1 LHESV
6 LVTVMAANVD
16 RMSEKVVQV
25 TTALRKVKGN
35 IERMFEKTLSDMIRG
50 IRNSRENETKYIAQ
64 CMDEIKI
71 ELKNENIA
79 VKANAVAKLTYL
91 QMLGYDISWAAFNI
105 IEVMSAQKFTYK
117 RIGYLAA
124 SQVFNENTE
133 VLMLTTNLVKKD
145 INSAA
150 IYDASIALN
159 GLSCFITPDLARDLA
174 NDVVSLLTSSKAYI
188 RKRAVLLLYKVYLN
202 FPDSL
207 QATFP
212 RLKEKL
218 EDSDPGVQSATINV
232 VCELARKNPKN
243 YLALA
248 PIFFKLMTTS
258 SNNWMLIKIIKLF
271 GSLTPLEPRLG
282 KKLIEPLTSLINS
295 TSAMSLLYE
304 CINTVVAVL
313 ISISSEGPGDHMLSI
328 QLCVQKL
335 SVLIED
341 ADQNLKY
348 LGLLAMGKILKTHP
362 KAVQSMKDLILNC
375 LDDKD
380 ESIRLRALDLLHGMV
395 SKKNIM
401 DIVKRLLYHIEKV
414 ESSSYRDGL
423 LSKIIQICSHS
434 NYKFITNFE
443 WYISVLVEL
452 TKAEGTR
459 HGSLIAEQ
467 MLDVAV
473 RVLPVRHFAVS
484 QMGRLIENAGVVL
497 SCSCQYRSDLSEVL
511 YAAAWICGEFAEH
524 ISDPQSTLE
533 TMLRTKVTLMPGRIQ
548 SIYIQNIGKIYAHLL
563 DLYETEQEWDRIYS
577 LDNLLLSKLP
587 QFLLSD
593 YLETQERASSLVELV
608 REIEEMHK
616 RNELVSDD
624 LKELFHGDLNPVAP
638 KAQRKVP
645 VPDGLN
651 LDENIYTPPSES
663 ANNSDEEE
671 VEASIICMQRNLFA
685 SNAEDNFISN
695 TIDEDNLPKKITSD
709 RLIDKESNPHYLK
722 SSKVSKV
729 KSRKVVEPPPPSVK
743 QLDDLVGLEMYEKQ
757 AKESV
762 KWKKTK
768 GKKSAEKETGR
779 RKRKSSSEGEFVEM
793 HHHSYEIYQGA
804 GEMPENAKL
813 TDEEEEQNKDVI
825 NKIAKIPSS
834 SSIGEVAFNFD
845 KFSTKV
851 ESKSSEGAK
860 KKAAKGKK
868 SKAVQRTKRLA
879 AKNDEKQRDED
890 EFDRWLSG
898 AKEVKEEKVKIK
910 NKKGKGEKKKKAFT
924 KSDQILAQNLN
935 ELIFTSGHDRA
946 DYEET
951 SGVCIPCLPECSTS
965 MFFDHATVQS
975 NFNVSSSWRLLAE
988 DDYLKLFVQE
998 QVTSEMDVDYLIA
1011 SILFMNESAESLRQ
1025 IRLYVTDSV
1034 GMKTECVSDNDQ
1046 AVVEPFSLAS
1056 KTTCTKIIKF
1066 SLSSIYGA
1074 QKLKSVLTYVLE
1086 NKNVKLDF
1094 QMIFP
1099 CSAFAVSV
1107 SVTSSRFAELV
1118 GDPSLAYSVCEQIAT
1133 APDDDFES
1141 ILQNM
1146 CSRLRL
1152 SIVEKLDS
1160 SALLFNQTI
1169 KGDPICVLLKKSDA
1183 TLKIECKSTREGL
1196 CKNFLEECV
1205 AVAHSMVA
1213 GGELLTIQ
1221 IGEYANFI
1229 GTHFWNLQNHTLFQE
1244 SAGKVDSALDW
1255 NVLLREES
1263 SNGEK
1268 IKGGISI
1275 PHYGSEIFSDFNGKT
1290 ERTYT
1295 PRVVAFEEKFNVN
1308 LNPLISNL
1316 ETSLDVDS
1324 VLLNNFKI
1332 EKKEAQ
1338 PLIRNEFLQDVVEN
1352 RFSRNGFYNLDDKV
1366 NYWADFILQPWHPK
1380 SLCLMSDFEQCRFFV
1395 NFQDGGNLEISI
1407 SACFED
1413 CQRRAEGRQIFDEI
1427 ETHIRFFAEEM
1438 DYIEGIQLLCDVS
1451 SNLAGM
1457 SSTLLRYFKDDYGN
1471 IPVLAIPCW
1480 PAHLQTMNRLSVEK
1494 LVWNSSQS
1502 LLTMLS
1508 ESLSTLPLSLS
1519 TELWDKDSQFCQWN
1533 ELKYEPQSTYHTSAI
1548 IAAALETATIP
1559 WRCLNSGGS
1568 SSSSSSSSI
1577 SLKNTLDA
1585 LNNFGQNSIVRLGLS
1600 MPFKWP
1606 SVDNRRDF
1614 SKNMLGLTNLSP
1626 CTDEIWNF
1634 HNNRPPLIISTLKG
1648 YPGCN
1653 LADAQSQSTCIENL
1667 AGCLKEIPNRIFST
1681 SHPLYTGA
1689 PFPNLFN
1696 STVDKHGNV
1705 ECSTSSSEGSSGSCS
1720 SEARQIGEAVFSSPS
1735 LSYLA
1740 SNTCD
1745 GIVSMLQKQ
1754 LCKLATHRYDK
1765 LAVEELHENLFKFS
1779 IRKADDYCSDS
1790 D

>member
-1 LHESV
+1 MIVACLINRNNGRKINGREKSV
-6 LVTVMAANVD
+6 LLTVMAANVD

-117 RIGYLAA
+117 VIAIDLNSKRKTRIGYLAA

-341 ADQNLKY
+341 ADQNCRDISGQFVKY

-423 LSKIIQICSHS
+423 
-434 NYKFITNFE
+434 
-443 WYISVLVEL
+443 YISVLVEL

-497 SCSCQYRSDLSEVL
+497 SCSSQYRSDLSEVL

-645 VPDGLN
+645 VPEGLN

-671 VEASIICMQRNLFA
+671 VEASICMQRNLFA

-709 RLIDKESNPHYLK
+709 RLIDKENNPHYLK

-768 GKKSAEKETGR
+768 GKKSAEKEGGR

-813 TDEEEEQNKDVI
+813 TDEEQEQNEDVI
-825 NKIAKIPSS
+825 NKIPSS
-834 SSIGEVAFNFD
+834 SSIGEMALNFD

-868 SKAVQRTKRLA
+868 SKAVVHRAKRLA

-898 AKEVKEEKVKIK
+898 AKEK
-910 NKKGKGEKKKKAFT
+910 NKKGKGEKKKKAFP
-924 KSDQILAQNLN
+924 KSDQILAQDLN

-965 MFFDHATVQS
+965 MFFDDATTVQS
-975 NFNVSSSWRLLAE
+975 HFNVSSSWRLLAE

-998 QVTSEMDVDYLIA
+998 QVTSEMDVDYLTA

-1160 SALLFNQTI
+1160 SALLFNQTV

-1205 AVAHSMVA
+1205 AAAHSMVA

-1255 NVLLREES
+1255 NVLLREE
-1263 SNGEK
+1263 N
-1268 IKGGISI
+1268 
-1275 PHYGSEIFSDFNGKT
+1275 FNGKT

-1324 VLLNNFKI
+1324 ILLNNFKI

-1338 PLIRNEFLQDVVEN
+1338 PLIRNEFLQDVVQN
-1352 RFSRNGFYNLDDKV
+1352 RFSRKCCE
-1366 NYWADFILQPWHPK
+1366 AQ
-1380 SLCLMSDFEQCRFFV
+1380 
-1395 NFQDGGNLEISI
+1395 
-1407 SACFED
+1407 
-1413 CQRRAEGRQIFDEI
+1413 
-1427 ETHIRFFAEEM
+1427 EM
-1438 DYIEGIQLLCDVS
+1438 DFTIWTTRSTIGPISYFSLGI
-1451 SNLAGM
+1451 
-1457 SSTLLRYFKDDYGN
+1457 R
-1471 IPVLAIPCW
+1471 
-1480 PAHLQTMNRLSVEK
+1480 
-1494 LVWNSSQS
+1494 S
-1502 LLTMLS
+1502 L
-1508 ESLSTLPLSLS
+1508 
-1519 TELWDKDSQFCQWN
+1519 
-1533 ELKYEPQSTYHTSAI
+1533 Y
-1548 IAAALETATIP
+1548 
-1559 WRCLNSGGS
+1559 
-1568 SSSSSSSSI
+1568 
-1577 SLKNTLDA
+1577 
-1585 LNNFGQNSIVRLGLS
+1585 V
-1600 MPFKWP
+1600 
-1606 SVDNRRDF
+1606 
-1614 SKNMLGLTNLSP
+1614 
-1626 CTDEIWNF
+1626 
-1634 HNNRPPLIISTLKG
+1634 
-1648 YPGCN
+1648 
-1653 LADAQSQSTCIENL
+1653 
-1667 AGCLKEIPNRIFST
+1667 
-1681 SHPLYTGA
+1681 
-1689 PFPNLFN
+1689 
-1696 STVDKHGNV
+1696 
-1705 ECSTSSSEGSSGSCS
+1705 
-1720 SEARQIGEAVFSSPS
+1720 
-1735 LSYLA
+1735 
-1740 SNTCD
+1740 
-1745 GIVSMLQKQ
+1745 
-1754 LCKLATHRYDK
+1754 
-1765 LAVEELHENLFKFS
+1765 
-1779 IRKADDYCSDS
+1779 
-1790 D
+1790 

>member
-1 LHESV
+1 L
-6 LVTVMAANVD
+6 TVMAANVD

-50 IRNSRENETKYIAQ
+50 IRNSKENETKYIAQ

-218 EDSDPGVQSATINV
+218 EDPDPGVQSATINV

-484 QMGRLIENAGVVL
+484 QMTRLIENAGVVL
-497 SCSCQYRSDLSEVL
+497 SCSSQYRSDLSEVL

-563 DLYETEQEWDRIYS
+563 DLYEKEQEWDRIYS

-624 LKELFHGDLNPVAP
+624 LKELFNGDLNPVAP

-645 VPDGLN
+645 IPEGLN

-671 VEASIICMQRNLFA
+671 VETSSCMQRNLF
-685 SNAEDNFISN
+685 STNADNFISN
-695 TIDEDNLPKKITSD
+695 TIDEDNSAKKIMSD

-729 KSRKVVEPPPPSVK
+729 KSRKMVEPLPPSVK
-743 QLDDLVGLEMYEKQ
+743 RLDDIVGLEMYEKQ

-768 GKKSAEKETGR
+768 AKKAGR

-813 TDEEEEQNKDVI
+813 TDDEQEQNEDVI
-825 NKIAKIPSS
+825 NKIAKISS
-834 SSIGEVAFNFD
+834 SSIGEMTINFD
-845 KFSTKV
+845 KLSTEV

-860 KKAAKGKK
+860 KKTIKGKK
-868 SKAVQRTKRLA
+868 SKTVHRAKRLA
-879 AKNDEKQRDED
+879 AKNDEKQQDED

-898 AKEVKEEKVKIK
+898 VKEVVKEEKK
-910 NKKGKGEKKKKAFT
+910 NKKGEKKKKAFP
-924 KSDQILAQNLN
+924 KSDQILAEDLN
-935 ELIFTSGHDRA
+935 ELIFSSGHDRA

-951 SGVCIPCLPECSTS
+951 SGICIPCLPECSTS
-965 MFFDHATVQS
+965 MFFDDAKVQT
-975 NFNVSSSWRLLAE
+975 NLNVELLSSSWRLLAE
-988 DDYLKLFVQE
+988 DDCLKLFVQE
-998 QVTSEMDVDYLIA
+998 QVTSEMDVDYLTA

-1046 AVVEPFSLAS
+1046 TVVEPFSLAS

-1074 QKLKSVLTYVLE
+1074 QKLKS

-1118 GDPSLAYSVCEQIAT
+1118 GDPSLAYGVCEQIAVT
-1133 APDDDFES
+1133 SDDFES
-1141 ILQNM
+1141 ILQNL

-1152 SIVEKLDS
+1152 SVVEKLDN
-1160 SALLFNQTI
+1160 SALLFSQTI
-1169 KGDPICVLLKKSDA
+1169 KADPICVLLKKSDS

-1205 AVAHSMVA
+1205 AAAQSMVA

-1244 SAGKVDSALDW
+1244 SAGKVDSTLDW
-1255 NVLLREES
+1255 NVLLREE
-1263 SNGEK
+1263 N
-1268 IKGGISI
+1268 
-1275 PHYGSEIFSDFNGKT
+1275 FNSKT
-1290 ERTYT
+1290 ERAYT

-1308 LNPLISNL
+1308 LNPLISDL

-1324 VLLNNFKI
+1324 ILLNNFKI

-1338 PLIRNEFLQDVVEN
+1338 PLIRNEFLQDVVQK
-1352 RFSRNGFYNLDDKV
+1352 RFSRNAFYNLDDKV
-1366 NYWADFILQPWHPK
+1366 NYWTDFILQPWHPK
-1380 SLCLMSDFEQCRFFV
+1380 SLCLMSDFEHC
-1395 NFQDGGNLEISI
+1395 S
-1407 SACFED
+1407 FED
-1413 CQRRAEGRQIFDEI
+1413 CHRRAEGQQIFDEI

-1438 DYIEGIQLLCDVS
+1438 DYVEGIQLLCDVS

-1457 SSTLLRYFKDDYGN
+1457 SATLLHYFKDDYGN
-1471 IPVLAIPCW
+1471 IPILAIPCW
-1480 PAHLQTMNRLSVEK
+1480 PAHLQTKNRLSVEK

-1502 LLTMLS
+1502 LLAMLS

-1519 TELWDKDSQFCQWN
+1519 TKLWDKHSRFCRWN

-1559 WRCLNSGGS
+1559 WRCLSKDNGS
-1568 SSSSSSSSI
+1568 SSM
-1577 SLKNTLDA
+1577 SLKNALDT

-1606 SVDNRRDF
+1606 FVDNRQDF
-1614 SKNMLGLTNLSP
+1614 SNDMLGLTNLSP

-1634 HNNRPPLIISTLKG
+1634 HNNQPPLIISTLKG
-1648 YPGCN
+1648 YPGCT
-1653 LADAQSQSTCIENL
+1653 LDDTQFQSTSCIENL
-1667 AGCLKEIPNRIFST
+1667 AGCLKEIPNKIFAT

-1705 ECSTSSSEGSSGSCS
+1705 GCSSSSSSSSNSSC
-1720 SEARQIGEAVFSSPS
+1720 SEARQIGEAVISSPS

-1740 SNTCD
+1740 SNTCE

-1754 LCKLATHRYDK
+1754 LCKLPTHRYDK
-1765 LAVEELHENLFKFS
+1765 SAVEELHENLFKFS
-1779 IRKADDYCSDS
+1779 IHKSDDHFSDS
-1790 D
+1790 E

>member
-1 LHESV
+1 
-6 LVTVMAANVD
+6 MAANVD

-497 SCSCQYRSDLSEVL
+497 SCSSQYRSDLSEVL

-645 VPDGLN
+645 VPEGLN

-671 VEASIICMQRNLFA
+671 VEASICMQRNLFA

-768 GKKSAEKETGR
+768 GKKSAEKEGGR

-813 TDEEEEQNKDVI
+813 TDEEQEQNEDVI
-825 NKIAKIPSS
+825 NKI
-834 SSIGEVAFNFD
+834 GEMAFNFD

-851 ESKSSEGAK
+851 ESKSSE
-860 KKAAKGKK
+860 
-868 SKAVQRTKRLA
+868 
-879 AKNDEKQRDED
+879 DEKQRDED

-898 AKEVKEEKVKIK
+898 AKEVREEKVKIK
-910 NKKGKGEKKKKAFT
+910 NKKGKGEKKKKAFP
-924 KSDQILAQNLN
+924 KSDQILAQDLN

-965 MFFDHATVQS
+965 MFFDDATTVQS
-975 NFNVSSSWRLLAE
+975 HFNVSSSWRLLAE

-998 QVTSEMDVDYLIA
+998 QVTSEMDVDYLTA

-1205 AVAHSMVA
+1205 AAA
-1213 GGELLTIQ
+1213 
-1221 IGEYANFI
+1221 
-1229 GTHFWNLQNHTLFQE
+1229 
-1244 SAGKVDSALDW
+1244 
-1255 NVLLREES
+1255 
-1263 SNGEK
+1263 
-1268 IKGGISI
+1268 
-1275 PHYGSEIFSDFNGKT
+1275 
-1290 ERTYT
+1290 
-1295 PRVVAFEEKFNVN
+1295 
-1308 LNPLISNL
+1308 
-1316 ETSLDVDS
+1316 
-1324 VLLNNFKI
+1324 
-1332 EKKEAQ
+1332 
-1338 PLIRNEFLQDVVEN
+1338 
-1352 RFSRNGFYNLDDKV
+1352 
-1366 NYWADFILQPWHPK
+1366 
-1380 SLCLMSDFEQCRFFV
+1380 
-1395 NFQDGGNLEISI
+1395 
-1407 SACFED
+1407 
-1413 CQRRAEGRQIFDEI
+1413 
-1427 ETHIRFFAEEM
+1427 
-1438 DYIEGIQLLCDVS
+1438 VS
-1451 SNLAGM
+1451 
-1457 SSTLLRYFKDDYGN
+1457 
-1471 IPVLAIPCW
+1471 
-1480 PAHLQTMNRLSVEK
+1480 
-1494 LVWNSSQS
+1494 
-1502 LLTMLS
+1502 
-1508 ESLSTLPLSLS
+1508 
-1519 TELWDKDSQFCQWN
+1519 
-1533 ELKYEPQSTYHTSAI
+1533 
-1548 IAAALETATIP
+1548 TA
-1559 WRCLNSGGS
+1559 
-1568 SSSSSSSSI
+1568 
-1577 SLKNTLDA
+1577 
-1585 LNNFGQNSIVRLGLS
+1585 
-1600 MPFKWP
+1600 
-1606 SVDNRRDF
+1606 
-1614 SKNMLGLTNLSP
+1614 
-1626 CTDEIWNF
+1626 
-1634 HNNRPPLIISTLKG
+1634 
-1648 YPGCN
+1648 
-1653 LADAQSQSTCIENL
+1653 
-1667 AGCLKEIPNRIFST
+1667 
-1681 SHPLYTGA
+1681 
-1689 PFPNLFN
+1689 
-1696 STVDKHGNV
+1696 
-1705 ECSTSSSEGSSGSCS
+1705 
-1720 SEARQIGEAVFSSPS
+1720 
-1735 LSYLA
+1735 
-1740 SNTCD
+1740 
-1745 GIVSMLQKQ
+1745 
-1754 LCKLATHRYDK
+1754 
-1765 LAVEELHENLFKFS
+1765 
-1779 IRKADDYCSDS
+1779 
-1790 D
+1790 

>member
-1 LHESV
+1 
-6 LVTVMAANVD
+6 MAANVD

-248 PIFFKLMTTS
+248 PVFFKLMTTS

-423 LSKIIQICSHS
+423 
-434 NYKFITNFE
+434 
-443 WYISVLVEL
+443 YISVLVEL

-484 QMGRLIENAGVVL
+484 QMGRLIENAGIVL
-497 SCSCQYRSDLSEVL
+497 SCSSQYRSDLSEVL

-645 VPDGLN
+645 VPEGLN

-671 VEASIICMQRNLFA
+671 VEASICMQRNLFA

-695 TIDEDNLPKKITSD
+695 TIDEDNLSKKITSD

-757 AKESV
+757 TKESV

-793 HHHSYEIYQGA
+793 DHHSYEIYQGA

-813 TDEEEEQNKDVI
+813 TDEEEEQNEDVI
-825 NKIAKIPSS
+825 NKIPSS
-834 SSIGEVAFNFD
+834 SSIGEMAFNFD

-851 ESKSSEGAK
+851 ESKSSEGGK
-860 KKAAKGKK
+860 KKSAKGKK
-868 SKAVQRTKRLA
+868 SKAVVHRAKRLA

-898 AKEVKEEKVKIK
+898 AKEVKEEK
-910 NKKGKGEKKKKAFT
+910 
-924 KSDQILAQNLN
+924 SDQILAQDLN

-965 MFFDHATVQS
+965 MFFDDATTVQS

-998 QVTSEMDVDYLIA
+998 QVTSEIDVDYLTA

-1133 APDDDFES
+1133 APDDDFET

-1205 AVAHSMVA
+1205 AAAHSMVA

-1255 NVLLREES
+1255 NVLLREE
-1263 SNGEK
+1263 N
-1268 IKGGISI
+1268 
-1275 PHYGSEIFSDFNGKT
+1275 FNGKT

-1324 VLLNNFKI
+1324 VLLN
-1332 EKKEAQ
+1332 E
-1338 PLIRNEFLQDVVEN
+1338 LICIKFVY
-1352 RFSRNGFYNLDDKV
+1352 SGNGFYNLDDKV
-1366 NYWADFILQPWHPK
+1366 NCWADFILQPWHPK
-1380 SLCLMSDFEQCRFFV
+1380 SLCLMSDFEQC
-1395 NFQDGGNLEISI
+1395 S
-1407 SACFED
+1407 FED

-1494 LVWNSSQS
+1494 LVWDSSQS

-1533 ELKYEPQSTYHTSAI
+1533 QLKYEPQSAYHTSAI

-1559 WRCLNSGGS
+1559 WRCLNSGD
-1568 SSSSSSSSI
+1568 SSSSSSI

-1585 LNNFGQNSIVRLGLS
+1585 LNNYGQNSIVRLGLS

-1614 SKNMLGLTNLSP
+1614 SKDMLGLTNLSP

-1667 AGCLKEIPNRIFST
+1667 A
-1681 SHPLYTGA
+1681 
-1689 PFPNLFN
+1689 
-1696 STVDKHGNV
+1696 
-1705 ECSTSSSEGSSGSCS
+1705 
-1720 SEARQIGEAVFSSPS
+1720 AVFSSPS

-1779 IRKADDYCSDS
+1779 IRKSDDYCSDS